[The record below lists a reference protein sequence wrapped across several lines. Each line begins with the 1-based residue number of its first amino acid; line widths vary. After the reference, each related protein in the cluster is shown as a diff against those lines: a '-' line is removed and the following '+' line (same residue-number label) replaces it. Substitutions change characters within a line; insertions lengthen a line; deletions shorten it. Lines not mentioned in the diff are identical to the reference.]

1 MRVDVGAAAAAA
13 AGAVGCAGANVG
25 SAASQVPLGSVVS
38 MNFVHRCTHTDKRH
52 ELQLQP

>member
-1 MRVDVGAAAAAA
+1 MRVDVGAV
-13 AGAVGCAGANVG
+13 AGAAVGGANVG